1 MKEDNKHIVEE
12 TEVDEY
18 NNYKFE
24 HYSDE
29 EEQQQCGSN
38 NNNEQG
44 NKEDDEEDEYGNDFE
59 TDETE
64 MKKMELKEESEKNNL
79 NLDDYKEIHETQ
91 KIYTHM
97 NFFEDSYID
106 PNANAGNG
114 NAKGNNKVGQLN
126 RPKSPK
132 FKKEHM
138 SNNNNNYDNDVNNK
152 SNLDS
157 VFGRDVSQNYS
168 INPIQDSYGDNIIKD
183 LNRFRKMALEESEDF
198 CNNDGSVIGS
208 KYIK

>member
-1 MKEDNKHIVEE
+1 MNKEEE
-12 TEVDEY
+12 
-18 NNYKFE
+18 
-24 HYSDE
+24 DE
-29 EEQQQCGSN
+29 EE
-38 NNNEQG
+38 
-44 NKEDDEEDEYGNDFE
+44 EYGNDFE

-64 MKKMELKEESEKNNL
+64 MKKLEQKEETEKNDL
-79 NLDDYKEIHETQ
+79 NLDDYQEIHETQ

-97 NFFEDSYID
+97 NFFEDSYVD
-106 PNANAGNG
+106 PIANAGNAG
-114 NAKGNNKVGQLN
+114 SGKGNKGQFN

-132 FKKEHM
+132 FKKEHGNNH
-138 SNNNNNYDNDVNNK
+138 NNNDNDANNK

-168 INPIQDSYGDNIIKD
+168 INPIQDSYCDNIIKD

>member
-1 MKEDNKHIVEE
+1 
-12 TEVDEY
+12 
-18 NNYKFE
+18 
-24 HYSDE
+24 
-29 EEQQQCGSN
+29 
-38 NNNEQG
+38 
-44 NKEDDEEDEYGNDFE
+44 
-59 TDETE
+59 
-64 MKKMELKEESEKNNL
+64 MKKMEQKEESEKDNL

-106 PNANAGNG
+106 PTANTG
-114 NAKGNNKVGQLN
+114 NAKGNNKAQLN

-132 FKKEHM
+132 FKKEYR
-138 SNNNNNYDNDVNNK
+138 NNNNHIDNDVNNK
-152 SNLDS
+152 SNVDS